1 MRAKDLSNQ
10 IYISRA
16 QAAGLQDLTYNAPLS
31 VNPDP
36 ESICEEDEC
45 VLEWDDEEEQ
55 DKDFVV
61 DFNLLFVNFEDEEIE
76 DNGEI

>member
-61 DFNLLFVNFEDEEIE
+61 DFEDEEIE